1 MTRRSRRNI
10 KGGDT
15 IDDLQMQS
23 AAANS
28 AILRELDDIKKQLSD
43 IKISCNSVVTSKSID
58 EPIMSEPVS
67 MEPMAVSEPMS
78 ETVPDL
84 VSVNKTWVDD
94 KNTKF
99 RDGSGGRV
107 SLSFS
112 RIMSLLDNNLKK
124 GDTKKDW
131 STIKS
136 MLMGA
141 NSTDEVQNVI
151 DKYTLSFS
159 SNYVAG
165 TRRKRKYKGGKK
177 SHKRH

>member
-28 AILRELDDIKKQLSD
+28 AILRELDDIKKQLND
-43 IKISCNSVVTSKSID
+43 IKNSCNSVVTSKSVD
-58 EPIMSEPVS
+58 EPIMSEPTS
-67 MEPMAVSEPMS
+67 MEEPMS
-78 ETVPDL
+78 SEPESVPEL

-112 RIMSLLDNNLKK
+112 RIMTLLDNNLKK
-124 GDTKKDW
+124 GDAKKDW

-136 MLMGA
+136 MLMAA
-141 NSTDEVQNVI
+141 NSTDEVQNII

-177 SHKRH
+177 SHKRR